1 MLTITLRD
9 LQWRARRFGLGV
21 AAASLVFAVT
31 LLLAGVYSSFRSE
44 ASRTVHRFQAD
55 RWIVPAGVS
64 GPFTAYTPVS
74 AQTMKLVADAPGVR
88 SAEGVALF
96 RNVVRKGDKD
106 KLVNV
111 IAAGPG
117 GLFRTPI
124 VKGRALVRSHEAV
137 ADERMG
143 YHVGDRIEVG
153 SWPATIVGLTRDLT
167 YLGGTPALVMSLA
180 DGQRLTYDGAT
191 LASAIITRGVPSGPG
206 LTGLHAM
213 TTADVV
219 DDLRRPMTGASATI
233 AVQAL
238 LLSIVAAAIIG
249 LMAYLSGL
257 DRMLDFAVFKA
268 IGVRTER
275 MLGGLVLE
283 VLLLA
288 LIAAAV
294 ALGVAH
300 LLAPAFPIGVRF
312 SAATYIGLLA
322 LALVVSLLVSL
333 VSVRQALRVDP
344 ALAFGRH

>member
-1 MLTITLRD
+1 VLTITLRD

-74 AQTMKLVADAPGVR
+74 AETMGRVARAPGVR
-88 SAEGVALF
+88 AAEGVALF
-96 RNVVRKGDKD
+96 RNVVRKGGDD

-124 VKGRALVRSHEAV
+124 VKGRAVARSHEAV
-137 ADERMG
+137 ADERMD
-143 YHVGDRIEVG
+143 YRVGDRVRVG
-153 SWPATIVGLTRDLT
+153 SWPVTIVGLTRDLT
-167 YLGGTPALVMSLA
+167 YLGGTPALVLTLA

-191 LASAIITRGVPSGPG
+191 LASAIITRGVPPHM
-206 LTGLHAM
+206 TGLRAM
-213 TTADVV
+213 STADVV
-219 DDLRRPMTGASATI
+219 DDLRRPMTGASTTI

-275 MLGGLVLE
+275 VLAGLVLE

-300 LLAPAFPIGVRF
+300 LLAPAFPIGVQF
-312 SAATYIGLLA
+312 STATYIGLLA
-322 LALVVSLLVSL
+322 LALVVSLLVSV
-333 VSVRQALRVDP
+333 VSVRQAVRVDP